1 MDLQIQLEMIG
12 RVAIA
17 VVLGGIVGLERE
29 LQRKPAGLRTHMLVT
44 GAAALLACLGEILI
58 AKYALVVDPPE
69 AIRADPTRIIQSI
82 ILGVGFIGAG
92 TIMHTQQ
99 EQRVKHLTT
108 AGSILF
114 VSGIGIACALREYLL
129 ASGITLM
136 LLVVNSAIGAVEKR
150 YARKR
155 KKSKKAEGNVVE
167 PEME

>member
-1 MDLQIQLEMIG
+1 MDIQVQIEMIG

-17 VVLGGIVGLERE
+17 VILGGIVGLERE
-29 LQRKPAGLRTHMLVT
+29 IQRKPAGLRTHMLVT
-44 GAAALLACLGEILI
+44 GAAALLACLGETLI
-58 AKYALVVDPPE
+58 AKYALVVSPMG

-99 EQRVKHLTT
+99 EQRVKNLTT

-114 VSGIGIACALREYLL
+114 VSGIGIASALREYVL
-129 ASGITLM
+129 AGGITLM
-136 LLVVNSAIGAVEKR
+136 LLAVNSVVGAVEKR

-155 KKSKKAEGNVVE
+155 KKDKKRIVGGEDPAAE
-167 PEME
+167 